1 MSETELVRIETN
13 WLERGF
19 TFGIWEDPPKQAWE
33 DFIHDQDELFM
44 VLEGNIEIEIE
55 GKVSR
60 PQFGEEIFIPAGSLH
75 SVRNLGSR
83 PSKWLYGYAA

>member
-19 TFGIWEDPPKQAWE
+19 TCGIWEDPPKQRWE

-44 VLEGNIEIEIE
+44 VIEGLVEIEIE
-55 GKVSR
+55 GKTLR
-60 PQFGEEIFIPAGSLH
+60 PSSGEEVFIPAGSLH
-75 SVRNLGSR
+75 SVRNLGAR
-83 PSKWLYGYAA
+83 PCKWLYGYAA